1 MKNIKNI
8 SRRGIIRIISFASA
22 IVVALG
28 GAAYYGYVL
37 SSNYKTELEYGYHR
51 ALNDLSDYIAN
62 IRLLLQKGSYATT
75 STALTQIAAELYSD
89 TASAKCCV
97 SRLPVNDEYMSGL
110 NKFLSQAGEFS
121 LELAKKTLRG
131 DEISD
136 EEKNTLKTLSET
148 ASSISTQID
157 AIQFAASDKDFRD
170 SDVASD
176 ISQGEPTVLLQQMGE
191 NIERESED
199 DAIFPVLVYDG
210 YYSDHIQ
217 GQEPKA
223 TEGKGEISEEAAK
236 QTAANILGINL
247 DNISAGNI
255 NDGEIP
261 YYGFTCGDT
270 SISITKK
277 GGYLLY
283 ITNPRR
289 VGSES
294 ISYNEAMDI
303 ARAYLQNL
311 GLGNFSV
318 NYYFVNEGV
327 LTAAMSYID
336 TSGGQE
342 VICYPDLINVGVA
355 LDTGEIVNYNASEYI
370 LSHQTRDMSQIN
382 HTADE
387 AKEVLSSNLTPE
399 KSNLCVIA
407 VPGYIEV
414 LCYEFVCTGSG
425 GETVQVFINANNLEE
440 EKILLRVETV
450 GGNFYK

>member
-1 MKNIKNI
+1 MKNIKNM
-8 SRRGIIRIISFASA
+8 SRRGIIRIISFAAA
-22 IVVALG
+22 IIIALG

-37 SSNYKTELEYGYHR
+37 SSGYKTELEYGYHR
-51 ALNDLSDYIAN
+51 ALNDLSDYISN

-75 STALTQIAAELYSD
+75 STALTQIAADLYND

-97 SRLPVNDEYMSGL
+97 SQLPVSDEYMSGL

-136 EEKNTLKTLSET
+136 DEKNTLKTLSQT
-148 ASSISTQID
+148 AGEISTQID

-170 SDVASD
+170 SNVASD

-191 NIERESED
+191 SIERESED

-223 TEGKGEISEEAAK
+223 TAGKEEIGEDAAK
-236 QTAANILGINL
+236 QIAANIIGT
-247 DNISAGNI
+247 DAANISAANI

-261 YYGFTCGDT
+261 YYGFTYENT

-289 VGSES
+289 IENES
-294 ISYNEAMDI
+294 INYNQAMDI
-303 ARAYLQNL
+303 ARVYLQSL
-311 GLGNFSV
+311 GLGNFNV

-327 LTAAMSYID
+327 LTAAMSYTD
-336 TSGGQE
+336 SSSGQE

-355 LDTGEIVNYNASEYI
+355 LDTGEVVNYNASEFI
-370 LSHQTRDMSQIN
+370 LSHQTRDMSEVKY
-382 HTADE
+382 TEEE
-387 AKEVLSSNLTPE
+387 AKEVLSANLTPE

-414 LCYEFVCTGSG
+414 LCYEFVCTGND

-440 EKILLRVETV
+440 EKILLRIETI

>member
-1 MKNIKNI
+1 MKNIRNL
-8 SRRGIIRIISFASA
+8 SRRAIIRIISFAA
-22 IVVALG
+22 ATVIALG

-37 SSNYKTELEYGYHR
+37 SAGYKTELEYGYHR

-75 STALTQIAAELYSD
+75 STALTQISADLYSD

-131 DEISD
+131 DEITD
-136 EEKNTLKTLSET
+136 DEKNTLRTLSQT
-148 ASSISTQID
+148 ADSICAQID

-170 SDVASD
+170 SNVASD
-176 ISQGEPTVLLQQMGE
+176 ISQGEPAVLLQQMGE

-199 DAIFPVLVYDG
+199 DAVFPVLVYDG

-223 TEGKGEISEEAAK
+223 TEGKEEITEEAAR
-236 QTAANILGINL
+236 QTAAKILGV
-247 DNISAGNI
+247 DVGSVSAGNV

-261 YYGFTCGDT
+261 YYGFSCGTT

-289 VGSES
+289 IENES
-294 ISYNEAMDI
+294 LSYNQAIDT
-303 ARAYLQNL
+303 AKNYLQNI
-311 GLGNFSV
+311 GLGSFSV

-327 LTAAMSYID
+327 LTASMSFVD
-336 TSGGQE
+336 SSSGQD

-355 LDTGEIVNYNASEYI
+355 LDTGEVVNYNASEYI
-370 LSHQTRDMSQIN
+370 LSHQTRDMSEIKYS
-382 HTADE
+382 AED
-387 AKEVLSSNLTPE
+387 ARGVLSSNLTPE
-399 KSNLCVIA
+399 KSDLCVIS

-414 LCYEFVCTGSG
+414 LCYEFVCTGSD
-425 GETVQVFINANNLEE
+425 GETVQVFVNANNLEE
-440 EKILLRVETV
+440 EKILLRIETV